1 MSIIMPKQ
9 NIYFLSQDVNV
20 SPSTD
25 NEPRKF
31 KGVANSG
38 KPFNYGGQRVIVDLS
53 TLNFHDK
60 VPVLLQHDRD
70 SRVGFGTLKVENHQL
85 LIDGTLLENE
95 QAQKIAQDADDGF
108 PFQMSAHVQV
118 GSTEEL
124 TGNQTAEV
132 NGQTITA
139 PILILRHCKI
149 PEVSFTP
156 TGVDS
161 ETSAIVLSDDPTS
174 NPTAQPSKGEKMNEI
189 EQLKAE
195 LEKVKAESAKKDEMI
210 KQLQDEKQK
219 AEDEAKK
226 STVEAELSAKGF
238 SKNDKGEWQGISSTT
253 VDVLLSTDVEKA
265 KAMIADLATTQS
277 NKPHLPDFL
286 LSEQHGG
293 QAQQSTGNALVD
305 NAKARTQ
312 QQKNYF

>member
-1 MSIIMPKQ
+1 MSKTLQI
-9 NIYFLSQDVNV
+9 FLSSDAVQVAQQADDKKAR
-20 SPSTD
+20 T
-25 NEPRKF
+25 F
-31 KGVANSG
+31 TGIANSG
-38 KPFNYGGQRVIVDLS
+38 KPFNYGGQRAIIDLS
-53 TLNFHDK
+53 TLSFHDK

-70 SRVGFGTLKVENHQL
+70 SRVGFGTLKVEHHQL

-108 PFQMSAHVQV
+108 PFQMSAHVQA

-139 PILILRHCKI
+139 PILILRHCFI

-156 TGVDS
+156 TGVDNQ
-161 ETSAIVLSDDPTS
+161 TSAIVLSDDPTS
-174 NPTAQPSKGEKMNEI
+174 NPKAQPSKGEHMNET

-195 LEKVKAESAKKDEMI
+195 LEKVKADNAQKDELI

-219 AEDEAKK
+219 AEAEAKK
-226 STVEAELSAKGF
+226 TAVEAELSNKGF
-238 SKNDKGEWQGISSTT
+238 TKEDKGVWQGISSTT

-265 KAMIADLATTQS
+265 KTMIADLAQT
-277 NKPHLPDFL
+277 NKPNIPDFL
-286 LSEQHGG
+286 LSEQHQAG
-293 QAQQSTGNALVD
+293 QQQSTGNVLLD
-305 NAKARTQ
+305 NAVARQ
-312 QQKNYF
+312 QAQQSYI

>member
-31 KGVANSG
+31 TGVANSG
-38 KPFNYGGQRVIVDLS
+38 KPFNYYGQRAIVDLS
-53 TLNFHDK
+53 TLEFHEK
-60 VPVLLQHDRD
+60 VPALLLHDRD
-70 SRVGFGTLKVENHQL
+70 KRVGFGSLTVENHQL
-85 LIDGTLLENE
+85 LMSGTLLDNE
-95 QAQKIAQDADDGF
+95 DAQAIAKEADGGF
-108 PFQMSAHVQV
+108 PWQLSVHIQA

-195 LEKVKAESAKKDEMI
+195 LEKVKAESAKKDELI

-265 KAMIADLATTQS
+265 KAMIADLATTQT
-277 NKPHLPDFL
+277 NKPNLPDFL
-286 LSEQHGG
+286 LSEQHQAG
-293 QAQQSTGNALVD
+293 QTQNSGNALVD
-305 NAKARTQ
+305 NAKARNQTQ
-312 QQKNYF
+312 NKYV

>member
-1 MSIIMPKQ
+1 MSIIMSKQ

-31 KGVANSG
+31 TGVANSG
-38 KPFNYGGQRVIVDLS
+38 KPFNYYGQRAIVDLS
-53 TLNFHDK
+53 TLEFHDK
-60 VPVLLQHDRD
+60 VPALLLHDRD
-70 SRVGFGTLKVENHQL
+70 KRVGFGSLTVENHQL
-85 LIDGTLLENE
+85 LMSGTLLNNE
-95 QAQKIAQDADDGF
+95 DAQAIAKEADGGF
-108 PFQMSAHVQV
+108 PWQLSVHIQA

-124 TGNQTAEV
+124 TGNKTAEV

-174 NPTAQPSKGEKMNEI
+174 NPTAKGEKMNEI

-195 LEKVKAESAKKDEMI
+195 LEKVKAESAKKDELI

-238 SKNDKGEWQGISSTT
+238 SKNEKGEWQGISQTT
-253 VDVLLSTDVEKA
+253 VDVLLSTDVDKS